1 MRRLPP
7 LSALPA
13 FEATARLGSMTAA
26 ARELGRTHS
35 AISKQ
40 VAHLQQALGV
50 ELFEPDGVGLK
61 LTPVGAAY
69 AAEVADSLGRLARAT
84 ETAVQADDGPQLNVH
99 LSGALAARWLIPRL
113 SEFEALHAEV
123 AVRLQLSSGAPA
135 RWRDMGPRDI
145 LLSWD
150 RLGPSVGELLDAAGS
165 GAEALPV
172 GDAAYGPVASP
183 ALPIARDRD
192 GAAALALIEHA
203 EAPGLWPGWQT
214 LSGVAVT
221 ASDRHVF
228 PNTLLCIE
236 AAAAG
241 LGATVV
247 ERRLVARELQAGVL
261 AAPFGF
267 APWPGG
273 LVAFRRGRRSASASA
288 FIAWLRT
295 I

>member
-7 LSALPA
+7 LTALPA

-40 VAHLQQALGV
+40 VAHLEQALGAA
-50 ELFEPDGVGLK
+50 LFEPEGVGLK
-61 LTPVGAAY
+61 LTAVGVAY
-69 AAEVADSLGRLARAT
+69 AAEVSDALGRLARAT
-84 ETAVQADDGPQLNVH
+84 EAAAQADDGPQLNVH

-113 SEFEALHAEV
+113 SEFEALRPDV
-123 AVRLQLSSGAPA
+123 AVRLQLSTASPD
-135 RWRDMGPRDI
+135 RWRDLGPRDM

-150 RLGPSVGELLDAAGS
+150 RLGPSVGDLLKTVGP

-183 ALPIARDRD
+183 ATAVRRDAD
-192 GAAALALIEHA
+192 GAATMALIDHA
-203 EAPGLWPGWQT
+203 EAPGLWSGWQT

-236 AAAAG
+236 AAVAG

-247 ERRLVARELQAGVL
+247 ERRLVARELDAGALV
-261 AAPFGF
+261 APFGF
-267 APWPGG
+267 VSWPGG
-273 LVAFRRGRRSASASA
+273 LVAVRRGRRSASAAA
-288 FIAWLRT
+288 FVAWLRT